1 MIAKAFTPSVFFH
14 PGITLDEK
22 MKEMNLGMKDLS
34 AMTGIPEQTIWNITN
49 GEASISVNIA
59 LALEKATHIPARMW
73 LKSQHLYDDYQLSQ
87 RSSTYMNRM
96 ELFERRTSSMMV
108 SEE

>member
-1 MIAKAFTPSVFFH
+1 MIAKPFTPSVFFH
-14 PGITLDEK
+14 PGTTLDEK

-34 AMTGIPEQTIWNITN
+34 AMTGIPEHTIWNITN
-49 GEASISVNIA
+49 GDASISVDIA
-59 LALEKATHIPARMW
+59 LALETATHIPARMW

-87 RSSTYMNRM
+87 RSSTYADRIGQ
-96 ELFERRTSSMMV
+96 FERQTSGMMA